1 MQICPNCG
9 AEQLDGMMFCSE
21 CGIDLIGK
29 GPRNETTASLGQQ
42 ARQTGDIDMPEAS
55 DASAAAPQAPQEGQ
69 GFSLTLLS
77 SGRRLPLV
85 VNKELLVGR
94 LDEKRSILPDIDL
107 SKHGGYDAGV
117 SRKHALIAL
126 HYGGECILED
136 LGSANGTYV
145 NNRRIQPNQPV
156 TLNNGDEIKFGTLLT
171 RVEFSDEA

>member
-9 AEQLDGMMFCSE
+9 AEQLDGVMFCAE
-21 CGIDLIGK
+21 CGIDLISK
-29 GPRNETTASLGQQ
+29 GPRNETTASLGQK
-42 ARQTGDIDMPEAS
+42 AS
-55 DASAAAPQAPQEGQ
+55 QPFDEDVTEESAAPAAPQAPPEGQ

-85 VNKELLVGR
+85 VNKELLIGR

-126 HYGGECILED
+126 HYGECILED

-156 TLNNGDEIKFGTLLT
+156 TLSNGDEIKFGTLLT
-171 RVEFSDEA
+171 RVEFGGEA

>member
-9 AEQLDGMMFCSE
+9 AEQLDGVMFCAE

-29 GPRNETTASLGQQ
+29 GPRNETTASLGQK
-42 ARQTGDIDMPEAS
+42 AS
-55 DASAAAPQAPQEGQ
+55 QSVDEDVTEEGGAPLVAPQSASEGQ

-117 SRKHALIAL
+117 SRKHAIIAL
-126 HYGGECILED
+126 HYDECILED

-171 RVEFSDEA
+171 RVEFGGQA